1 MRCDRCELEAV
12 VDQPYRQAHL
22 CKSHFLASVEGRVR
36 RELHRQLPG
45 FPGGTVAVALSGGK
59 DSVVTLEL
67 ASRYFSRRPG
77 VRLVAIT
84 VDEGIADYRTAS
96 LRAAAACAERLE
108 IEHRIVRSEDALG
121 TTTDAAALELPM
133 LAPCS
138 FCGVWRRQL
147 LNQSARDVGAD
158 VLLLGF
164 NLDDLAQTV
173 LMNLARGELP
183 RLLRMAPH
191 TRRQPGLIPRAAPL
205 AAIPEREVYLYAR
218 LAALQFDHSECP
230 HATRAARNE
239 FREVLWRLEDA
250 IPGTRQALLRTR
262 ERLLPLLETAYG
274 GTRAGVCSECGE
286 PATGTLCRACS
297 YRTRARTA
305 TRPAAT
311 ARAPRGFEH
320 SLEVGD
326 SAE

>member
-1 MRCDRCELEAV
+1 SRPPAVRCDRCELEAV

-22 CKSHFLASVEGRVR
+22 CRTHFLASVEERVQ
-36 RELHRQLPG
+36 RELHRQLPA

-59 DSVVTLEL
+59 DSVVALEL
-67 ASRYFSRRPG
+67 AARYFAKRPG
-77 VRLVAIT
+77 VRLVALT
-84 VDEGIADYRTAS
+84 VDEGIAGYRTGS
-96 LRAAAACAERLE
+96 IRAATAAAERLH
-108 IEHRIVRSEDALG
+108 IQHRIVRSQEELG
-121 TTTDAAALELPM
+121 TTTDAAALELPL

-147 LNQSARDVGAD
+147 LNQSARDEGAD
-158 VLLLGF
+158 LLVLGF

-191 TRRQPGLIPRAAPL
+191 RTRRPGLIPRVAPL

-218 LAALQFDHSECP
+218 LTSLPFDHAECP
-230 HATRAARNE
+230 HAARAVRNE
-239 FREVLWRLEDA
+239 FREALWRLEEA

-262 ERLLPLLETAYG
+262 ERLLPLLEAAYG

-297 YRTRARTA
+297 FRSSAR
-305 TRPAAT
+305 PT
-311 ARAPRGFEH
+311 ARAPAQG
-320 SLEVGD
+320 
-326 SAE
+326 